1 MNEKF
6 YALPA
11 EKQHAIINAG
21 YRIFSQNSYKNSPMS
36 EIADAAKISKSL
48 LFYYFKNKKE
58 LYMFLWDKCAQLTIN
73 YLTKYQCYGCSNLF
87 ESMERGMKAKMEIIR
102 LYPDM
107 ANFVIKA
114 FYETNIEVANDVQN
128 SFRNYFDLKKDKT
141 LLKIDK
147 EQFVEGID
155 IEMMYKDMYW
165 ASEGFLWEMVR
176 KGQVD
181 MDEMEKGFRRLM
193 DFWQSIYLRK

>member
-1 MNEKF
+1 
-6 YALPA
+6 
-11 EKQHAIINAG
+11 
-21 YRIFSQNSYKNSPMS
+21 
-36 EIADAAKISKSL
+36 
-48 LFYYFKNKKE
+48 
-58 LYMFLWDKCAQLTIN
+58 
-73 YLTKYQCYGCSNLF
+73 
-87 ESMERGMKAKMEIIR
+87 MKAKMEIIR

-128 SFRNYFDLKKDKT
+128 SFLKYFDLKKDKT

>member
-1 MNEKF
+1 
-6 YALPA
+6 
-11 EKQHAIINAG
+11 
-21 YRIFSQNSYKNSPMS
+21 
-36 EIADAAKISKSL
+36 
-48 LFYYFKNKKE
+48 
-58 LYMFLWDKCAQLTIN
+58 MFLWDKCAQLTIS

-141 LLKIDK
+141 LLRIDK

>member
-36 EIADAAKISKSL
+36 EIADAANISKSL

-58 LYMFLWDKCAQLTIN
+58 LYMFLWDKCAELTIN

-141 LLKIDK
+141 LLRIDK

>member
-36 EIADAAKISKSL
+36 EIADAANISKSL

-58 LYMFLWDKCAQLTIN
+58 LYMFLWDKCAQLTIS

>member
-58 LYMFLWDKCAQLTIN
+58 LYMFLWDKCAQLTIS

-141 LLKIDK
+141 LLRIDK

>member
-36 EIADAAKISKSL
+36 EIADAANISKSL

-114 FYETNIEVANDVQN
+114 FYETNVEVAKDVQN
-128 SFRNYFDLKKDKT
+128 SFRKYFDLKKDKT
-141 LLKIDK
+141 LLRIDK

-181 MDEMEKGFRRLM
+181 MAEMEKGFRRLM

>member
-36 EIADAAKISKSL
+36 EIADAANISKSL

-73 YLTKYQCYGCSNLF
+73 YLTKYQCYDCSNLF

-114 FYETNIEVANDVQN
+114 FYETNVEVANDVQN
-128 SFRNYFDLKKDKT
+128 SFRKYFDLKKDKT
-141 LLKIDK
+141 LLRIDK

-181 MDEMEKGFRRLM
+181 MAEMEKGFRRLM

>member
-36 EIADAAKISKSL
+36 EIADAANISKSL

-73 YLTKYQCYGCSNLF
+73 YLTKYQCYDCSNLF

-128 SFRNYFDLKKDKT
+128 SFRKYFDLKKDKT

-176 KGQVD
+176 KGHVD
-181 MDEMEKGFRRLM
+181 MAEMEKGFRRLM

>member
-6 YALPA
+6 YALPV
-11 EKQHAIINAG
+11 EKQYAIINAG

-58 LYMFLWDKCAQLTIN
+58 LYMFLWDKCAQLTIS

-87 ESMERGMKAKMEIIR
+87 ESVERGMKAKMEIIR

-128 SFRNYFDLKKDKT
+128 SFRKYFDLKKDKT

>member
-36 EIADAAKISKSL
+36 EIADAANISKSL

-128 SFRNYFDLKKDKT
+128 SFRKYFDLKKDKT

-181 MDEMEKGFRRLM
+181 MAEMEKGFRRLM

>member
-36 EIADAAKISKSL
+36 EIVDAANISKSL

-114 FYETNIEVANDVQN
+114 FYETNVEVANDVQN
-128 SFRNYFDLKKDKT
+128 SFRKYFDLKKDKT
-141 LLKIDK
+141 LLRIDK

-181 MDEMEKGFRRLM
+181 MAEMEKGFRRLM

>member
-58 LYMFLWDKCAQLTIN
+58 LYMFLWDKCAQLTIS

-128 SFRNYFDLKKDKT
+128 SFRKYFDLKKDKT

>member
-1 MNEKF
+1 MNERF
-6 YALPA
+6 FTLPA
-11 EKQHAIINAG
+11 ERQQLIINAG
-21 YRIFSQNSYKNSPMS
+21 YRVFSQNSYKNSPMS
-36 EIADAAKISKSL
+36 EIADAAGISKSL
-48 LFYYFKNKKE
+48 LFHYFHNKKD
-58 LYMFLWDKCAQLTIN
+58 LYLFLWDKCAQLTIN

-128 SFRNYFDLKKDKT
+128 SFRKYFDLKKDKT
-141 LLKIDK
+141 LLRIDK

-176 KGQVD
+176 KGRVD
-181 MDEMEKGFRRLM
+181 MAEMEKGFRRLM

>member
-36 EIADAAKISKSL
+36 EIADAANISKSL

-114 FYETNIEVANDVQN
+114 FYETNVEVANDVQN
-128 SFRNYFDLKKDKT
+128 SFRKYFDLKKDKT

-181 MDEMEKGFRRLM
+181 MAEMEKGFRRLM

>member
-36 EIADAAKISKSL
+36 EIADAANISKSL

-73 YLTKYQCYGCSNLF
+73 YLTKYQCYDCSNLF

-128 SFRNYFDLKKDKT
+128 SFRKYFDLKKDKT

-181 MDEMEKGFRRLM
+181 MAEMEKGFRRLM

>member
-36 EIADAAKISKSL
+36 EIADAANISKSL

-114 FYETNIEVANDVQN
+114 FYETNVEVANDVQN
-128 SFRNYFDLKKDKT
+128 SFRKYFDLKKDKT

-181 MDEMEKGFRRLM
+181 MVEMEKGFRRLM

>member
-36 EIADAAKISKSL
+36 EIADAANISKSL

-58 LYMFLWDKCAQLTIN
+58 LYMFLWDKCAQLTIS

-128 SFRNYFDLKKDKT
+128 SFRKYFDLKKDKT

-155 IEMMYKDMYW
+155 IEMMYKDMYG

>member
-58 LYMFLWDKCAQLTIN
+58 LYMFLWDKCAELTIN

-128 SFRNYFDLKKDKT
+128 SFRKYFDLKKDKT

>member
-36 EIADAAKISKSL
+36 EIADAANISKSL

-128 SFRNYFDLKKDKT
+128 SFRKYFDLKKDKT
-141 LLKIDK
+141 LLRIDK

-181 MDEMEKGFRRLM
+181 MAEMEKGFRRLM

>member
-58 LYMFLWDKCAQLTIN
+58 LYMFLWDKCAELTIN

>member
-1 MNEKF
+1 MFSNNSVFEK
-6 YALPA
+6 
-11 EKQHAIINAG
+11 I
-21 YRIFSQNSYKNSPMS
+21 
-36 EIADAAKISKSL
+36 
-48 LFYYFKNKKE
+48 YYFKNKKE

-73 YLTKYQCYGCSNLF
+73 YLTKYQCYDCSNLF

-114 FYETNIEVANDVQN
+114 FYETNVEVANDVQN
-128 SFRNYFDLKKDKT
+128 SFRKYFDLKKDKT
-141 LLKIDK
+141 LLRIDK

-181 MDEMEKGFRRLM
+181 MEEMEKGFRRLM

>member
-58 LYMFLWDKCAQLTIN
+58 LYMFLWDKCAKLTIS
-73 YLTKYQCYGCSNLF
+73 YLTKYQCYGCSNLI

-141 LLKIDK
+141 LLRIDK

>member
-36 EIADAAKISKSL
+36 EIADISKSL

-58 LYMFLWDKCAQLTIN
+58 LYMFLWDKCAQLTIS

-128 SFRNYFDLKKDKT
+128 SFRKYFDLKKDKT
-141 LLKIDK
+141 LLRIDK